1 MERIEKVISVQFS
14 GRNVFFNIPK
24 KVVEELKIGKGD
36 KMLVKLDDDKRVIL
50 EKC

>member
-1 MERIEKVISVQFS
+1 METIEKVISVQFS

-24 KVVEELKIGKGD
+24 RVVEQLNIIKGD
-36 KMLVKLDDDKRVIL
+36 RMLVKLDDTGKIIL